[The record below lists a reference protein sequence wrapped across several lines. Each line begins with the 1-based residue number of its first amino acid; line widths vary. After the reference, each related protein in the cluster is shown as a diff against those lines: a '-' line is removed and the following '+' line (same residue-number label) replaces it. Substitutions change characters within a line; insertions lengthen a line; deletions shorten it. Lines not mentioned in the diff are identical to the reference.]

1 MSSLFDRQKAE
12 KLKKVDLSRKGSVD
26 EPIVEFIQKL
36 NQHQDFVSLSSC
48 SGRIIIFVGSDNV
61 KKGCQWILVEH
72 EEVKNKDE
80 VWQKVVEASGKTGV
94 MKLKFEAFILHVQ
107 CRDFDAAKRL
117 LTISTD
123 IGFRNSGFTI
133 GKAGK
138 VVLAVRSTHG
148 LEVPLTDE
156 NGTLLVD
163 KAYIDFVLDQANAKL
178 RLNCEKIS
186 KLEKSCEKIIWPS
199 SSSVSEIILQQND
212 D

>member
-26 EPIVEFIQKL
+26 EPIVDFLQKL

-94 MKLKFEAFILHVQ
+94 MKLKFEA
-107 CRDFDAAKRL
+107 
-117 LTISTD
+117 
-123 IGFRNSGFTI
+123 
-133 GKAGK
+133 
-138 VVLAVRSTHG
+138 
-148 LEVPLTDE
+148 
-156 NGTLLVD
+156 
-163 KAYIDFVLDQANAKL
+163 
-178 RLNCEKIS
+178 
-186 KLEKSCEKIIWPS
+186 
-199 SSSVSEIILQQND
+199 
-212 D
+212 